1 MFGVSFEILLIQY
14 IFNTIYLLFCYLGIS
29 GLKYIL
35 LYKAIKFQYF
45 SVSWVFKYF
54 VYPSRIHTQGSNIP
68 ADPPAVLRWV
78 WCMAYACVGLFIPW
92 NNLPIVYQNNKTI
105 FCVWSGCQTKQN
117 KWRTPGVC
125 WCQACCELARFYI
138 CFGLAESRVTFSVL
152 RAHPSFKNQQDS
164 A

>member
-1 MFGVSFEILLIQY
+1 M
-14 IFNTIYLLFCYLGIS
+14 LFCHLGS
-29 GLKYIL
+29 SWLKYIL
-35 LYKAIKFQYF
+35 LYKAIKYQYF

-54 VYPSRIHTQGSNIP
+54 VFPSRIHTQGSNIP
-68 ADPPAVLRWV
+68 ADPPAVLRRV
-78 WCMAYACVGLFIPW
+78 WCMAYGRVGLFIPC

-117 KWRTPGVC
+117 KWRTPGVR

-152 RAHPSFKNQQDS
+152 RAHPSFKNPQNS